1 MSISAINW
9 ALNVVRG
16 INSTQKSILIAL
28 ADRANEDNQCW
39 PSYEDICERSC
50 ATRNAVSNALKVF
63 EQKNLVTR
71 QQRHNKSTIY
81 TLNIASTE
89 KHTAGSSTQFNT
101 PSSTES
107 DTSSGTESNT
117 LTIKEPSKEPQKQK
131 HGRFTPPQGVAKE
144 PWQDWVAYRRKFKG
158 PTTDRSLLLVA
169 NKLKEFTEEE
179 QRQAVDLAIECG
191 WKSVF
196 PKKQNYDSEGD
207 FSI

>member
-28 ADRANEDNQCW
+28 ADRANEENQCW
-39 PSYEDICERSC
+39 PSYEDICDRSC
-50 ATRNAVSNALKVF
+50 ATRNALSNALKVF

-89 KHTAGSSTQFNT
+89 KHTAGGSTESYT
-101 PSSTES
+101 SSSTES
-107 DTSSGTESNT
+107 YT

-144 PWQDWVAYRRKFKG
+144 PWQDWVAYRRKFKA
-158 PTTDRSLLLVA
+158 PTTERSLLLVA
-169 NKLKEFTEEE
+169 NKLKDFTEEE

-196 PKKQNYDSEGD
+196 PKKQNYDTEGD
-207 FSI
+207 FTI